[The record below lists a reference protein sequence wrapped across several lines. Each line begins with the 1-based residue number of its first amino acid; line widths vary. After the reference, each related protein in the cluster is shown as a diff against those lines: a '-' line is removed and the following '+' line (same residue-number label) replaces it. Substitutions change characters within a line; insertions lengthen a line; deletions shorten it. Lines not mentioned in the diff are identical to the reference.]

1 MTTANP
7 HGASVAPDG
16 MVTFRLWAPASDRVA
31 LELSSTS
38 EVLPMEARGEGWHEL
53 TTDQAAPGSRYR
65 FVLANGMRVPDPA
78 SRYQPEDV
86 HGPSELI
93 DPSQWH
99 WGQQWEGRPWEE
111 AVIYE
116 LHIGTFTE
124 EGTFRGAIGKLDHL
138 MELGITAI
146 EIMPVGAF
154 AGRRNW
160 GYDGVLPYAPDSSYG
175 RPEELKELVEA
186 AHARGLMVLLDV
198 VYNHFGPEGNYIPV
212 YAPQFFTNDHIT
224 GWGAGIN
231 FDGPGSRA
239 VRDFVIHNALYWVE
253 QLRVDGLRLDAVHAI
268 FDNSGKHI
276 LHEIAERVHTA
287 AGTRHVHL
295 VLENERNEARW
306 LERDFMAQWNDDA
319 HHALHTRLTGEATGY
334 YAEYFG
340 DTGKLGRALAEGFA
354 FQGEVMTYQGHA
366 RGEQC
371 AHLPPNRFIAFLQ
384 NHDQIGNRALG
395 DRISR
400 SAPAEAVRAAAAVY
414 LLLPQI
420 PMLFMG
426 EEWNAKQPFP
436 FFCDFGP
443 ELGEAVR
450 SGRQRE
456 FSKFPA
462 FQNPE
467 QRAQIPDPQAEETFA
482 AGKLCWE
489 DCERGGQREW
499 LEGYRR
505 ILAARRKSIVPLL
518 GGIARAGRFEAI
530 GDGAILVRWE
540 TAKGHELVLAANL
553 SGDPVSGFPPAAGS
567 LIWQEGGSMDGEGT
581 LAPWSVRWSLERL
594 PGVTQ

>member
-1 MTTANP
+1 
-7 HGASVAPDG
+7 
-16 MVTFRLWAPASDRVA
+16 
-31 LELSSTS
+31 
-38 EVLPMEARGEGWHEL
+38 
-53 TTDQAAPGSRYR
+53 
-65 FVLANGMRVPDPA
+65 
-78 SRYQPEDV
+78 
-86 HGPSELI
+86 
-93 DPSQWH
+93 
-99 WGQQWEGRPWEE
+99 
-111 AVIYE
+111 
-116 LHIGTFTE
+116 
-124 EGTFRGAIGKLDHL
+124 
-138 MELGITAI
+138 
-146 EIMPVGAF
+146 
-154 AGRRNW
+154 
-160 GYDGVLPYAPDSSYG
+160 
-175 RPEELKELVEA
+175 
-186 AHARGLMVLLDV
+186 
-198 VYNHFGPEGNYIPV
+198 
-212 YAPQFFTNDHIT
+212 
-224 GWGAGIN
+224 
-231 FDGPGSRA
+231 
-239 VRDFVIHNALYWVE
+239 
-253 QLRVDGLRLDAVHAI
+253 
-268 FDNSGKHI
+268 
-276 LHEIAERVHTA
+276 
-287 AGTRHVHL
+287 
-295 VLENERNEARW
+295 
-306 LERDFMAQWNDDA
+306 
-319 HHALHTRLTGEATGY
+319 
-334 YAEYFG
+334 
-340 DTGKLGRALAEGFA
+340 
-354 FQGEVMTYQGHA
+354 
-366 RGEQC
+366 
-371 AHLPPNRFIAFLQ
+371 
-384 NHDQIGNRALG
+384 
-395 DRISR
+395 
-400 SAPAEAVRAAAAVY
+400 VRAAAAVY